1 MKLWQKI
8 CICSLLFFILVFC
21 CSGIL
26 MIENN
31 RKTAFDRILQQ
42 SADQQ
47 TGISSGIMQYIIL
60 SQVKES
66 RIEGTYDKEYIT
78 EYLSNR
84 INSWGIYLEIRDAE
98 EVLYSNLAYEIPTM
112 KPSEYAGTTASYKVF
127 SRENREYLMLISRI
141 PLKNRYLVSTYII
154 DISKIYTD
162 TAQQYS
168 FFIKLLLVVS
178 AVLAA
183 GMYLLIGSLT
193 KSLHILTES
202 VKKMGNGN
210 YRERVQIKTRDDV
223 GKLADCYN
231 EMAGAIE
238 EKIRELE
245 NKTSEL
251 ENKTSEQQRFI
262 DNFTHELRTPLTAVV
277 GYADL
282 LRSASFE
289 EAFTQ
294 EMGERIFREGKRI
307 EKLSVLMMD
316 LIFLERHSFDLLPC
330 DIREIIRE
338 AVQIFEPAAEQARI
352 ALNCTLSEQSAVIPA
367 EKDLLLNLLG
377 NLLDN
382 AGKASQPG
390 DQIWVRG
397 YCGGDTVIL
406 EVADQG
412 KGIPREDRKKVFE
425 RFYMGDKARNGKN
438 SGVGIGLSICA
449 DIVKI
454 HNAQIE
460 LISEEGQGTTIKIIF
475 PCYK

>member
-8 CICSLLFFILVFC
+8 GIYSLLFFMLVFC

-31 RKTAFDRILQQ
+31 SKTAFDRILQQ

-47 TGISSGIMQYIIL
+47 TGISSGIMQYVTL
-60 SQVKES
+60 GQVRES

-78 EYLSNR
+78 DYLSSR

-98 EVLYSNLAYEIPTM
+98 EVLYSNLEFELPVMQISA
-112 KPSEYAGTTASYKVF
+112 YAGTTATYKIYTM
-127 SRENREYLMLISRI
+127 EDREYLLLISSI
-141 PLKNRYLVSTYII
+141 PLRDRYLTSTYIV
-154 DISKIYTD
+154 DISKIYAD
-162 TAQQYS
+162 RAQQYS

-183 GMYLLIGSLT
+183 GMYFIIGHLT

-202 VKKMGNGN
+202 VKKMGKGN
-210 YRERVQIKTRDDV
+210 YRERVRIQAKDDV
-223 GKLADCYN
+223 GMLAECYN

-238 EKIRELE
+238 EKIQELE
-245 NKTSEL
+245 K
-251 ENKTSEQQRFI
+251 KTSEQQRFI

-289 EAFTQ
+289 EEFTQ
-294 EMGERIFREGKRI
+294 ELGERIFREGKRI
-307 EKLSVLMMD
+307 EKLSELMMD
-316 LIFLERHSFDLLPC
+316 LIFRERHSFDLLPC
-330 DIREIIRE
+330 EIREIITE
-338 AVQIFEPAAEQARI
+338 AVQIFEPAARKAKI
-352 ALNCTLSEQSAVIPA
+352 VLNCTLPEQSAVIPA
-367 EKDLLLNLLG
+367 EKELLINLLG

-382 AGKASQPG
+382 ARKASEPG
-390 DQIWVRG
+390 DCIWVRG
-397 YCGGDTVIL
+397 RSEGDRVIL
-406 EVADQG
+406 EVEDQG
-412 KGIPREDRKKVFE
+412 KGIPREDREKVFE
-425 RFYMGDKARNGKN
+425 RFYMADKVRNGKN

-460 LISEEGQGTTIKIIF
+460 LISEEGQGTIIKIIF
-475 PCYK
+475 SCYK